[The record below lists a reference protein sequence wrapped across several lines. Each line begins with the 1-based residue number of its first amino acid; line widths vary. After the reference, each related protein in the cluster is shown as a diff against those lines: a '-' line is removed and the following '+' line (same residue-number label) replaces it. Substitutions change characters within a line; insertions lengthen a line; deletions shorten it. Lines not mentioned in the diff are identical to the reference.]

1 MTRVACCR
9 IAPKLGDLAAN
20 RDSVLR
26 ALASAEADIV
36 VLPELVT
43 SGYVFESREEAEA
56 VAIAA
61 DDPLLAEW
69 GAYGL
74 VVGGFC
80 EQGADGNL
88 YNSAAVVDSSGVLAV
103 YRKTHLWDRERLF
116 FTPGDAPPPVLDT
129 RFGRIGV
136 VICYDLEFPE
146 LPRSLAL
153 RGADLICAPV
163 NWPLI
168 ETPPEGEHFAE
179 QVIAMS
185 AARVNRVFIAICDR
199 EGAERGID
207 WIGGSV
213 IIGENGWI
221 AGTTHAD
228 LDLTRARDKTFS
240 GLSDAFADRR
250 PELYG
255 ELVEFGSNL

>member
-1 MTRVACCR
+1 
-9 IAPKLGDLAAN
+9 
-20 RDSVLR
+20 
-26 ALASAEADIV
+26 
-36 VLPELVT
+36 
-43 SGYVFESREEAEA
+43 
-56 VAIAA
+56 
-61 DDPLLAEW
+61 
-69 GAYGL
+69 
-74 VVGGFC
+74 
-80 EQGADGNL
+80 
-88 YNSAAVVDSSGVLAV
+88 
-103 YRKTHLWDRERLF
+103 
-116 FTPGDAPPPVLDT
+116 
-129 RFGRIGV
+129 
-136 VICYDLEFPE
+136 
-146 LPRSLAL
+146 
-153 RGADLICAPV
+153 
-163 NWPLI
+163 
-168 ETPPEGEHFAE
+168 
-179 QVIAMS
+179 VIAMS